1 MKKREETT
9 MEKQKMEER
18 TMEENKKKNPDSE
31 RKSKLVSAIL
41 MAFVCVVMMGGGT
54 YAWFTMNNVAR
65 VQSLKLNVASEG
77 NLYISKTNDF
87 TDKMS
92 EVDWFGES
100 TSIETL
106 YPCTMDSDRNV
117 YKPVYESDKV
127 VSGKE
132 AVDVA
137 NDTTDDADAKDTYYL
152 EETFYLKLDD
162 GLDADHS
169 EYSVKLAK
177 GTSTTSGGTTTYD
190 GTYFILDETA
200 TPTPTPNPSYCVRVS
215 FTPDGGNT
223 VVYEP
228 NSNVSNSG
236 EYATSSIPNHTPIAT
251 TSGCAQK
258 DNGQFVKDNDEIGD
272 SEELFEITGGTA
284 KKVVV
289 RVWFE
294 GTDDDCCNE
303 IELKDIIAQ
312 LKFVATKKD
321 A

>member
-1 MKKREETT
+1 
-9 MEKQKMEER
+9 MEKQMKEET

-65 VQSLKLNVASEG
+65 VESLKLNVASEG
-77 NLYISKTNDF
+77 NLYISKTNNF
-87 TDKMS
+87 EAKKS
-92 EVDWFGES
+92 EVDWFEQG
-100 TSIETL
+100 TTIKTL
-106 YPCTMDSDRNV
+106 YPCTMDSSRNV

-132 AVDVA
+132 LVEA
-137 NDTTDDADAKDTYYL
+137 NEAKDTYYL

-162 GLDADHS
+162 GLDGNASHS
-169 EYSVKLAK
+169 EYSVKLAE
-177 GTSTTSGGTTTYD
+177 GTSTTSGQTTTYD
-190 GTYFILDETA
+190 GTYFKLDTGVVA
-200 TPTPTPNPSYCVRVS
+200 TQNPSYCVRVS
-215 FTPDGGNT
+215 FTPDGGDT

-228 NSNVSNSG
+228 NSDKNNDGDNAESSLSP
-236 EYATSSIPNHTPIAT
+236 YAPIAT
-251 TSGCAQK
+251 TLGCTQK
-258 DNGQFVKDNDEIGD
+258 ENGKFVKNDNDIGD
-272 SEELFEITGGTA
+272 SEELFAITGGTA
-284 KKVVV
+284 KAVVV

-303 IELKDIIAQ
+303 IEIKDIIAQ